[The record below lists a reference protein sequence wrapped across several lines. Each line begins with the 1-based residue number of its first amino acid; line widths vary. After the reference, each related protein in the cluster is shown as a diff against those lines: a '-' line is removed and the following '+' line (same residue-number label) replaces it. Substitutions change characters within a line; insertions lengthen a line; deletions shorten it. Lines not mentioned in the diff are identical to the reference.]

1 MAEDLKRP
9 IEEPSLE
16 RLKRVAEELKK
27 TGVKESR
34 KENLIENPE
43 GKQASYGAGEK
54 TPNPEIS
61 IIERPVPQKG
71 EMKIAETALSD
82 LIQEKMKLEKIL
94 QELNN
99 LKSKIC
105 QRIGLIK
112 TIEKRENELNQQL
125 ASVRKENDFSDQIE
139 KRFEN
144 LKENIK

>member
-1 MAEDLKRP
+1 MT
-9 IEEPSLE
+9 EPSIE
-16 RLKRVAEELKK
+16 NLKAAAEELKK
-27 TGVKESR
+27 TGVRELR
-34 KENLIENPE
+34 KENLIEN
-43 GKQASYGAGEK
+43 EK
-54 TPNPEIS
+54 TPNPEIGT
-61 IIERPVPQKG
+61 IERPVPQKG

-112 TIEKRENELNQQL
+112 TIKKRENELNQQL
-125 ASVRKENDFSDQIE
+125 ASVRKENDFSDQI
-139 KRFEN
+139 KKKFEN

>member
-1 MAEDLKRP
+1 MT
-9 IEEPSLE
+9 EPSIE
-16 RLKRVAEELKK
+16 NLKAAAEELKK
-27 TGVKESR
+27 TEVKEYR

-54 TPNPEIS
+54 TSNPA
-61 IIERPVPQKG
+61 PQKG
-71 EMKIAETALSD
+71 EMKIAETTLSD

-112 TIEKRENELNQQL
+112 TIEIRENKLNQQL
-125 ASVRKENDFSDQIE
+125 ASVRKENGFSDQIE

>member
-1 MAEDLKRP
+1 MT
-9 IEEPSLE
+9 EPSIE
-16 RLKRVAEELKK
+16 NLKAAAEELKK
-27 TGVKESR
+27 TGVRELR
-34 KENLIENPE
+34 KENLIEN
-43 GKQASYGAGEK
+43 EK

-61 IIERPVPQKG
+61 IIERLAPQKG

-112 TIEKRENELNQQL
+112 TIERRKNELNQQL
-125 ASVRKENDFSDQIE
+125 ASVRKENDFSGQIK

>member
-1 MAEDLKRP
+1 MT
-9 IEEPSLE
+9 EPSIE
-16 RLKRVAEELKK
+16 NLKAAAEELKK
-27 TGVKESR
+27 TEVKESR
-34 KENLIENPE
+34 KENLIEN
-43 GKQASYGAGEK
+43 EK
-54 TPNPEIS
+54 TPNPEIGT
-61 IIERPVPQKG
+61 IEHSVPQKG
-71 EMKIAETALSD
+71 ETKIAENALSD

-112 TIEKRENELNQQL
+112 TIEIRENKLNQQL
-125 ASVRKENDFSDQIE
+125 ASVRKENGFSDRIE

>member
-125 ASVRKENDFSDQIE
+125 ASVRKENDFSDQIK